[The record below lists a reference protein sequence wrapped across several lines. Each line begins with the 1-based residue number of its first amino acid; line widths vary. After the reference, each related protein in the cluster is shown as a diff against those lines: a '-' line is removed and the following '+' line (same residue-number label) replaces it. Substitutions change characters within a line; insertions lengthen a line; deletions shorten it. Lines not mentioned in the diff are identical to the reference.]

1 MASEITLSFG
11 FSATKS
17 SLKYSNPSHSLLVDL
32 TGTRYLVNCQRVGTA
47 DEALV
52 VGDLATAGYM
62 WAKNLDPTNYIQIG
76 LAASYT
82 IRLKALQELLVPID
96 TLSLFAKANTA
107 ECLLQYV
114 IFEA

>member
-1 MASEITLSFG
+1 MASEMTLSFG
-11 FSATKS
+11 MSVTKS
-17 SLKYSNPSHSLLVDL
+17 NLKYSNPPHSLILDL
-32 TGTRYLVNCQRVGTA
+32 TGTRYLVNCQRVGTS

-52 VGDLATAGYM
+52 VGDLATAGYA
-62 WAKNLDPTNYIQIG
+62 WFKNLDPTNYVQIG

-82 IRLKALQELLVPID
+82 IRLKALQESLVPID